1 MKLYLMRHAD
11 AVPQKPNQEDS
22 ERQLSPK
29 GKKDAKEAA
38 AKLLSTGV
46 LLDIIFCSPY
56 KRTVQTAEIVA
67 KEFGI
72 EQMFFPEPLL
82 SPGCEFGDLMEI
94 LDHYPDCE
102 SVMCVGHEPD
112 FGEIAAQ
119 FLDLEEPRP
128 LAKAEI
134 VEIEILLYI
143 Y

>member
-11 AVPQKPNQEDS
+11 AVPQKSNQEDS
-22 ERQLSPK
+22 ERQLTSK

-38 AKLLSTGV
+38 QKLKSKGIAFDV
-46 LLDIIFCSPY
+46 IFSSPLV
-56 KRTVQTAEIVA
+56 RAVQTAEIVA
-67 KEFGI
+67 KELGLPDI
-72 EQMFFPEPLL
+72 LFPEPLL

-102 SVMCVGHEPD
+102 SVLCVGHEPD

-119 FLDLEEPRP
+119 FLELDEPRP

-134 VEIEILLYI
+134 VEIDI
-143 Y
+143 